1 MLSDAFLTRLDA
13 LALRMRHPAS
23 GGAGGLRRS
32 KALGSSV
39 EFSDFRE
46 YSIGD
51 DVRRIDWNAYARFE
65 RLFLKLFMEEQE
77 QQVHLILDASASMG
91 FGKWEPAKQLIE
103 TLGYL
108 CLCGGDRVT
117 VYAVS
122 DGATRHTRPLQGRHS
137 YPELVSFVEETRPAG
152 KTALYESIAQTTL
165 PAGRGMTVLVS
176 DLLDEGG
183 YQRALQSLLY
193 RKQEVSVLQ
202 VMSHAEWEPLL
213 EDVVELCD
221 GATGARLVLSA
232 GYETLRRYRV
242 TARAYVGEIAAFCR
256 KYGMTHIFLL
266 PEEPFEEQMLR
277 ELSRRGLIA

>member
-117 VYAVS
+117 VYAVA

-137 YPELVSFVEETRPAG
+137 YPELASFVEETRPEG
-152 KTALYESIAQTTL
+152 KTALYASIAQTAL

-193 RKQEVSVLQ
+193 RRQEVSVLQ

-221 GATGARLVLSA
+221 GETGARLVLSA
-232 GYETLRRYRV
+232 GYETLRRYRE

>member
-1 MLSDAFLTRLDA
+1 
-13 LALRMRHPAS
+13 
-23 GGAGGLRRS
+23 
-32 KALGSSV
+32 
-39 EFSDFRE
+39 
-46 YSIGD
+46 
-51 DVRRIDWNAYARFE
+51 
-65 RLFLKLFMEEQE
+65 
-77 QQVHLILDASASMG
+77 
-91 FGKWEPAKQLIE
+91 
-103 TLGYL
+103 
-108 CLCGGDRVT
+108 
-117 VYAVS
+117 
-122 DGATRHTRPLQGRHS
+122 
-137 YPELVSFVEETRPAG
+137 
-152 KTALYESIAQTTL
+152 
-165 PAGRGMTVLVS
+165 MTVIVS

-221 GATGARLVLSA
+221 GETGARLVLSA
-232 GYETLRRYRV
+232 GYETLRRYRE

>member
-1 MLSDAFLTRLDA
+1 MLTDAFLTKLDT

-32 KALGSSV
+32 RALGSSV

-77 QQVHLILDASASMG
+77 QRVHLILDASASMG
-91 FGKWEPAKQLIE
+91 FGKWEPARQMIE
-103 TLGYL
+103 MLGYL

-122 DGATRHTRPLQGRHS
+122 NGAERHSRPLQGRQS
-137 YPELVSFVEETRPAG
+137 YPALAEFIENVHPEG
-152 KTALYESIAQTTL
+152 KTALYEGVSNIAL
-165 PAGRGMTVLVS
+165 PAGRGVLVS

-193 RKQEVSVLQ
+193 RKQETSVLQ
-202 VMSHAEWEPLL
+202 LFSRAEWEPQL

-221 GATGARLVLSA
+221 SETDAKMILSA
-232 GYETLRRYRV
+232 GFETIKRYQD
-242 TARAYVGEIAAFCR
+242 TARAYVEEIDAFCR
-256 KYGMTHIFLL
+256 KYGMTHVFLL
-266 PEEPFEEQMLR
+266 PEEPFEERMLR
-277 ELSRRGLIA
+277 ELSRCGLIT